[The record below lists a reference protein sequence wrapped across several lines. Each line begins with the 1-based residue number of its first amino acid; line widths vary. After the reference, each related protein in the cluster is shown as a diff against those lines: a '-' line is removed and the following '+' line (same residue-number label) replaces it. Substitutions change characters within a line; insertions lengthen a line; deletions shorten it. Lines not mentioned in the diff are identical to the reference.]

1 MRIRPQTSEDEWYRW
16 LENIQDWCISRQ
28 LWWGHR
34 CPVYYVNIE
43 GSADRRDDAEFW
55 VPGRTQEEAQSKAE
69 KKFAGQK
76 FTLEQDDDVLD
87 TWFSSGLWPF
97 SILGWPKQV
106 RWISGRSPAED
117 PYRALAWLT
126 VEFVLFEQTEDLQRF
141 YPASILETGWDIMFF
156 WVARMVF
163 FGIKFTGQ
171 MPFKEVFCHPIVRD
185 AHGRKMSKSLG
196 NVINPTD
203 IIEGVSLEVLHEQLS
218 QGNLDPKEMAKA
230 KEGQRKDY
238 PKGIP
243 QCGADAL
250 RFTLCAYVSGGRD
263 VNLEVGRVE
272 GYRHFCN
279 KLWNATKFALLK
291 LQNGFVPNESDQVK
305 TWPLLAPASPIV

>member
-1 MRIRPQTSEDEWYRW
+1 MYLLRRP
-16 LENIQDWCISRQ
+16 
-28 LWWGHR
+28 
-34 CPVYYVNIE
+34 
-43 GSADRRDDAEFW
+43 
-55 VPGRTQEEAQSKAE
+55 
-69 KKFAGQK
+69 
-76 FTLEQDDDVLD
+76 
-87 TWFSSGLWPF
+87 
-97 SILGWPKQV
+97 
-106 RWISGRSPAED
+106 
-117 PYRALAWLT
+117 
-126 VEFVLFEQTEDLQRF
+126 QTEDLQRF

-196 NVINPTD
+196 NVINPID
-203 IIEGVSLEVLHEQLS
+203 IIEGVSLEVLHEQLL
-218 QGNLDPKEMAKA
+218 QGNLDPKEMNKA

-263 VNLEVGRVE
+263 VNLEVARVE

-291 LQNGFVPNESDQVK
+291 LQDGFVPNETDQVRAF
-305 TWPLLAPASPIV
+305 TPCNIQRNQLILFN